1 MKLKGPVLTIPN
13 VLSVFRLGLLVPI
26 LICLSQEKRF
36 WALFFMLLGVGTDF
50 LDGYI
55 ARRWNQRSDLG
66 RLMDPVIDK
75 VNVLVV
81 TCYMV
86 ISPIYQYPLWFFLF
100 ILIRELTL
108 MICSGLVVR
117 KNTEVM
123 ESNRPGKNSAF
134 ATGMTVVM
142 YVLGYQP
149 YAAIVLWIA
158 FVLTVYSSWIY
169 FHLFI
174 RRIKSETSSESD

>member
-1 MKLKGPVLTIPN
+1 MKVKGPIFTIPN
-13 VLSVFRLGLLVPI
+13 VLSLFRLGLLIPI
-26 LICLSQEKRF
+26 LICLSREKRF
-36 WALFFMLLGVGTDF
+36 WALFFMLVGVGTDF

-55 ARRWNQRSDLG
+55 ARRWNQSSDLG

-75 VNVLVV
+75 VNVLIV
-81 TCYMV
+81 TCYLV
-86 ISPIYQYPLWFFLF
+86 LSPIYHFPLWFFGF

-117 KNTEVM
+117 KHTGVM

-158 FVLTVYSSWIY
+158 FVLTVYSSWVY
-169 FHLFI
+169 FRLFVQ
-174 RRIKSETSSESD
+174 RIKPKSN